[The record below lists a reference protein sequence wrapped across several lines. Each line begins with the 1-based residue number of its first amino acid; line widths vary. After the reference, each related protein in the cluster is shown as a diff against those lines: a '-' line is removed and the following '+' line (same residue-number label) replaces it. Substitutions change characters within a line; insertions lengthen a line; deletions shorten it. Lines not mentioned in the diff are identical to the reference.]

1 MSLKTV
7 LLVSF
12 LICQLCLAQQPAQ
25 QPVIG
30 IYTQDAE
37 DFLELT

>member
-1 MSLKTV
+1 MKAISQLITI
-7 LLVSF
+7 LIILVGVAS
-12 LICQLCLAQQPAQ
+12 QPAQ

-37 DFLELT
+37 DFS

>member
-1 MSLKTV
+1 MSIKSV

-12 LICQLCLAQQPAQ
+12 LICQLCFGQQPPQ

-37 DFLELT
+37 DFMQLT